1 MSELPAIDLDAALRD
16 LDRATRSIAERLAS
30 PSADPAPAAA
40 PPQGPRPDG
49 AEHDAR
55 EYLEQA
61 KRRADSLVATLI
73 AAVERD
79 AAAIRRET
87 EDEIRA
93 QREAAEAEV
102 AGRLEEARGIAER
115 MVADRQQR
123 IAEISDSIAEQGRAL
138 SAGMEDAARIGA
150 QLDAFV
156 RALSAA
162 AARIAADDEQP
173 AVLSPDARRFQD
185 PGSIAA

>member
-1 MSELPAIDLDAALRD
+1 MSELPAIDLEAALRD
-16 LDRATRSIAERLAS
+16 LDRATRSITERLGSAPVD
-30 PSADPAPAAA
+30 PSPAAA
-40 PPQGPRPDG
+40 SPVDPRPDG
-49 AEHDAR
+49 AEHEAR
-55 EYLEQA
+55 EYLEHA

-79 AAAIRRET
+79 AVAIRRET

-93 QREAAEAEV
+93 QREAAETEV
-102 AGRLEEARGIAER
+102 AGRLEEARGVAER
-115 MVADRQQR
+115 MVADRQQQ
-123 IAEISDSIAEQGRAL
+123 IAEISDSIAEQGRTL
-138 SAGMEDAARIGA
+138 SAGMEDAERIGA

-162 AARIAADDEQP
+162 AARIAADDEHP
-173 AVLSPDARRFQD
+173 AALSRDARGFED